1 VAPLKGF
8 AYTSFALLASGV
20 VLSAALFASSGG
32 SDVER
37 TAEAQ
42 RISSASFFLE
52 SFVSDSERSLSIATR
67 RALTSAT
74 GFVAENG
81 EPLSDPVRNIS
92 RIAVNGTLQGGSVTG
107 DAYVAEWERR
117 SARLASDSNYRLNVS
132 ARLRNLSSDLLEIEA
147 NYTLNTRLS
156 DPATLARFRST
167 DNKTASVSASGLEDS
182 MLLLRS
188 SGRYVSSYTACGFQ
202 DPAEL
207 LDTGTQNST
216 SVFHGRAA
224 VSPST
229 PGSVPNPGDKVL
241 MVDDVDS
248 HPSSAV
254 NEFGAVVSAQESG
267 DTDAYSTH
275 YAFGTRSAP
284 GVDDNASVTVYRAQV
299 WRTNFREM
307 FQEQC
312 YIRDSSGPGVLDR
325 FENNIEAAGGVATL
339 VDVSDLPTELQRED
353 SVVGHEYFDS
363 EGSSLRKLHGVTE
376 TYPWFRLDQA
386 HIDQYGVEPLLY

>member
-1 VAPLKGF
+1 MKGF

-107 DAYVAEWERR
+107 DAYVSEWERR

-147 NYTLNTRLS
+147 DYTLQTRLF
-156 DPATLARFRST
+156 DPSTLARFRST
-167 DNKTASVSASGLEDS
+167 DNKTALVSASGLEDP

-229 PGSVPNPGDKVL
+229 LGSVPNPDDKVL
-241 MVDDVDS
+241 MVEDVDS
-248 HPSSAV
+248 YPSSAV

-267 DTDAYSTH
+267 NTDAYSTH
-275 YAFGTRSAP
+275 YAFGTGSAP
-284 GVDDNASVTVYRAQV
+284 VVDDNTSVTVYRAQV

-307 FQEQC
+307 FQERC
-312 YIRDSSGPGVLDR
+312 YIKDSSGPGVLDR
-325 FENNIEAAGGVATL
+325 FENDIEASGGVATL

-363 EGSSLRKLHGVTE
+363 EESSLRKVHGVTE

-386 HIDQYGVEPLLY
+386 HINQYGVEPLSY